1 MDVGALG
8 GLCCGSRDQVL
19 ATDRWVSQAG
29 SEQSD
34 WEREDQAIPGTD
46 LGEGVLKLEV
56 AATYSTHLTHGTKK
70 DRSLMLIP
78 LGSPTTPRRQTPW
91 FYIGNNDNDQQ

>member
-1 MDVGALG
+1 MDAGALG

-19 ATDRWVSQAG
+19 ASDRWVSQAG

-46 LGEGVLKLEV
+46 LGEGVL
-56 AATYSTHLTHGTKK
+56 THGALQNFIKRW
-70 DRSLMLIP
+70 RSSSGPGRVRFFIGRSP
-78 LGSPTTPRRQTPW
+78 YRSTGLG
-91 FYIGNNDNDQQ
+91 G